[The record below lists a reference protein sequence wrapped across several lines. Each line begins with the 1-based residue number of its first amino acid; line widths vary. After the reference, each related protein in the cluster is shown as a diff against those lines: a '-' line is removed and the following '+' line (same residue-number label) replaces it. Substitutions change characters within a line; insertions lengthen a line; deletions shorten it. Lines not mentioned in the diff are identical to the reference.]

1 MRGIIRHLVSDGKM
15 HCLFLHQ
22 EFPDLQDNKT
32 CTENIRLPLSIFK
45 ISVKFIS
52 NFLALAGSF
61 AVKNDKIHSFVPKFG
76 IYWLCSKTKSMDW
89 TISMETVGTVG
100 TTRPRLRKNQSEHTD
115 LP

>member
-15 HCLFLHQ
+15 NCLFLHQ

-32 CTENIRLPLSIFK
+32 CTENIHLPLSIFK
-45 ISVKFIS
+45 ILVKFIS
-52 NFLALAGSF
+52 IFLALAGSF

-89 TISMETVGTVG
+89 TISMETVDTVG
-100 TTRPRLRKNQSEHTD
+100 ITRPRLRKNQSEHTD